1 MERAESAP
9 QGVGRTVQSRES
21 PTMAI
26 TYDLVKSVAAQ
37 LYEAALKKV
46 PEDTKDALRRAY
58 DAETKEVSKKTLAF
72 MLKSAI
78 KSEEKDHLVC
88 SDAGIPVY
96 FVKLGSNASLGF
108 DIKQAISDGFDHLV
122 ETIQPPIL
130 KHVTNPLTLERG
142 YKGKEMPIT
151 TFDVIA
157 GADHIDIMCSPK
169 ALGSGR
175 WAALEIFSFPSLE
188 TIETYVMDCV
198 MKAGSQHCPP
208 VVIGVGIGG
217 TFDYA
222 AKLAKEATLRPLGSL
237 NAEPILRDMEERL
250 TKAVNATGFGPMGT
264 GGDTTALGVH
274 VNYAASH
281 GFVPV
286 AVCFNCW
293 INRRMGARIGADGS
307 VSLYE

>member
-1 MERAESAP
+1 M
-9 QGVGRTVQSRES
+9 T
-21 PTMAI
+21 I
-26 TYDLVKSVAAQ
+26 THDLVRDVACR

-46 PEDTKDALRRAY
+46 PEDTKAALQRALE
-58 DAETKEVSKKTLAF
+58 AETKDVSRDTLKL
-72 MLKSAI
+72 MLNSA
-78 KSEEKDHLVC
+78 KAAEQKDHLVC
-88 SDAGIPVY
+88 SDSGVPVY
-96 FVKLGSNASLGF
+96 FVKLGTNARLGF
-108 DIKQAISDGFDHLV
+108 DIKRAISDGFDQMV
-122 ETIQPPIL
+122 VTIKPPIL

-142 YKGKEMPIT
+142 YQGKEMPIT

-157 GADHIDIMCSPK
+157 DADHIDILCSPK

-208 VVIGVGIGG
+208 VIIGIGIGG

-222 AKLAKEATLRPLGSL
+222 AKMAKEATLRTLGSI
-237 NAEPILRDMEERL
+237 NDEPILKAMEERL
-250 TKAVNATGFGPMGT
+250 TAAVNATGFGPMGT
-264 GGDTTALGVH
+264 GGDTTALAVH

-293 INRRMGARIGADGS
+293 INRRMGARIAADGS
-307 VSLYE
+307 VEMYE